1 MLADISRSNQGV
13 NKTFYMVYLSVYIP
27 KPPLM
32 HSTRLLLCSIFIGL
46 ASGLWAQKSMP
57 QSAELFAPLSH
68 WSDETRTQLETAVER
83 PRDAAIVQL
92 DVARFADFRAQDAQ
106 QAELMLP
113 RPTGRDGDAPEWLS
127 FELKRFQVH
136 PDVITVG
143 MTSERGFEEQAYAP
157 QLQTFTLNMHGE
169 VVGTL
174 VLMHDHV
181 LGSFHHEGQQYD
193 LTQVEGEVYAV
204 LDFNKRTNL
213 APFACG
219 VDEAPLKEA
228 IDVTEKRTNRAN
240 DGGCVEVAIDV
251 DNFTYNT
258 YNNVGN
264 ATDWALAQM
273 AGVSAIYTQELNG
286 LFLLQATY
294 VHLWQTPDPMSAFTN
309 DAGGMLDNFRSTWE
323 TTPSLDAVQRDVTHL
338 MSKRGNTGTGGIA
351 YLSVNCSSFAYGFSA
366 VMTSSTSTN
375 INSYSWNLDVVSH
388 ELGHNF
394 GSNHTHWCGWPGGA
408 IDDCYPSEGGCGDGP
423 QVSTGTI
430 MSYCHLDNSTPKV
443 LQFHPLVENNALI
456 PSMTASGC
464 YTQCEE
470 YEPPVCA
477 ITDIEGGVQQAC
489 DPLSLT
495 YTQQVILTF
504 ENAPADGFL
513 VINGEQKPL
522 GSSPQSINLVGL
534 PADGQPAN
542 ISAYFSTDEGCSRSE
557 SNVFTRRDPCCG
569 LFRLSQIDPSA
580 NTLRLK
586 NMAECPSDISEW
598 GLLSAAGYQD
608 LSALASQGQNM
619 MIQPGEEIQIS
630 WAAGLSGDWIMLF
643 LPTGLLY
650 DYAQWGPTPPP
661 SIYVSQYTEIET
673 IWPDGTGVFIQD
685 QPPYHYIGNGGYGV
699 DQWEGLD
706 TPCNITSLNVLE
718 ATACDPQT
726 NTFDLTFEVNWVGAP
741 ETGNLAV
748 NEDSFLVSGNS
759 LVQTITLP
767 ANGIWVELNAFFE
780 DEATCAATN
789 GNAYFAPEACVVC
802 PADVNGNGAIEV
814 SDVLMVLSDFGCASD
829 CNTMT
834 DLDGDGSI
842 TVADVLTV
850 LSAFGENC

>member
-1 MLADISRSNQGV
+1 MRL
-13 NKTFYMVYLSVYIP
+13 P
-27 KPPLM
+27 
-32 HSTRLLLCSIFIGL
+32 RLLLSSFLVCL
-46 ASGLWAQKSMP
+46 AAGLWAQKP
-57 QSAELFAPLSH
+57 VPNDAALFAPMNA
-68 WSDETRTQLETAVER
+68 WPGDVRGQVEAAVER
-83 PRDAAIVQL
+83 PGDAAVLQL
-92 DVARFADFRAQDAQ
+92 DHARFEQLRAEDKQSL
-106 QAELMLP
+106 ELTLP
-113 RPTGRDGDAPEWLS
+113 RPTGRDGVAPEWLT
-127 FELKRFQVH
+127 FELERFFVH
-136 PDVITVG
+136 PDVVTVG
-143 MTSERGFEEQAYAP
+143 LTSERGFEEQDYVP
-157 QLQTFTLNMHGE
+157 QLQTFTLNHNDK

-181 LGSFHHEGQQYD
+181 LGSFHHDGQQFD
-193 LTQVEGEVYAV
+193 LTQVEGDVYAV

-228 IDVTEKRTNRAN
+228 VERTEKSTNRAN
-240 DGGCVEVAIDV
+240 NGGCVEVAIDV
-251 DNFTYNT
+251 DNFTYAT

-273 AGVSAIYTQELNG
+273 AGVSAIYTQELGG

-294 VHLWQTPDPMSAFTN
+294 VHLWQTPDPMSNFTN
-309 DAGGMLDNFRSTWE
+309 DAGAMLDNFRSTWE

-351 YLSVNCSSFAYGFSA
+351 YLGVNCSSFAYGFSA
-366 VMTSSTSTN
+366 VMTSSTTTN

-408 IDDCYPSEGGCGDGP
+408 IDDCYPSEGGCGNGP
-423 QVSTGTI
+423 QVATGTI
-430 MSYCHLDNSTPKV
+430 MSYCHLDGSTPKV
-443 LQFHPLVENNALI
+443 LQFHPLVESNALI
-456 PSMTASGC
+456 PSMSASGC

-470 YEPPVCA
+470 YEPPVCE
-477 ITDIEGGVQQAC
+477 ITDIQGGVQQAC

-495 YTQQVILTF
+495 YTQQVILTY

-513 VINGEQKPL
+513 VINGDQKPI

-534 PADGQPAN
+534 PADGQPAS

-557 SNVFTRRDPCCG
+557 NNVFTRRDPCCG
-569 LFRLSQIDPSA
+569 LFRMSQIDPSA
-580 NTLRLK
+580 NTMRLK

-598 GLLSAAGYQD
+598 GLLSVAGYQE
-608 LSALASQGQNM
+608 LSSLASTGQNM

-630 WAAGLSGDWIMLF
+630 WEAGLAGDWIMLF

-661 SIYVSQYTEIET
+661 AIYISQYAGIET
-673 IWPDGTGVFIQD
+673 IWPDGTGVYIQD
-685 QPPYHYIGNGGYGV
+685 QPPYHYIGNGAYGV

-706 TPCNITSLNVLE
+706 TPCNITSLNVLN
-718 ATACDPQT
+718 ATPCDPAT

-759 LVQTITLP
+759 LVQTLTLP

-780 DEATCAATN
+780 DETTCTATN

-802 PADVNGNGAIEV
+802 PADINGNGAIEV

-829 CNTMT
+829 CNTST

-850 LSAFGENC
+850 LSAFGEDC